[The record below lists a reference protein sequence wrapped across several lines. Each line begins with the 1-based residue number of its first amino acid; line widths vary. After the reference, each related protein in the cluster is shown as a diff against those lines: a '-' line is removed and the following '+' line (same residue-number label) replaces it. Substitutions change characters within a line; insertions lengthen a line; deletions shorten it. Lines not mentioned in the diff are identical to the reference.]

1 MSTRERERAL
11 HYQRR
16 QKFDRELQS
25 RGAEYSKFAHIRR
38 QAYEKL
44 AHIAGLHLERLV
56 VEQQKEFSGIE
67 LGPFLSKDPKV
78 FLAAYFRTER
88 FQHATTLAQ
97 QALRTAPSLP
107 NFKGRLAGKLVEEMA
122 YCRVAAVLSAAGGNS
137 GVVLAP
143 ERTLEFYT
151 SLHPGRKEQGDLFAF
166 QRLSGISVPDGV
178 IVTDQGDRRQIA
190 GIIEAKALRFDDDQY
205 LQTYRTY
212 TAALRQ
218 ERKDFPDLFSRNPH
232 IYYVTLAPENE
243 HHALPTIALRKNVTF
258 LSLPLT
264 HKQLWPVVETV
275 HQSLRR
281 EPHPRNNHRADPTDL
296 DKR

>member
-25 RGAEYSKFAHIRR
+25 RGAEFSKYTHIRR
-38 QAYEKL
+38 QAYDKL
-44 AHIAGLHLERLV
+44 AHTASLCLESLIF
-56 VEQQKEFSGIE
+56 EQQKEFSGIK
-67 LGPFLSKDPKV
+67 LMPFLSKDPKV

-88 FQHATTLAQ
+88 FQHTTTLAQ
-97 QALRTAPSLP
+97 QALRTAPSLSE
-107 NFKGRLAGKLVEEMA
+107 FKGRLAGKLVEEMA
-122 YCRVAAVLSAAGGNS
+122 YYRMAAVLSETGGDS

-143 ERTLEFYT
+143 ERTSEFYT
-151 SLHPGRKEQGDLFAF
+151 SLHPGRKEQGDPFAF

-178 IVTDQGDRRQIA
+178 IVTDQGDHCQIA
-190 GIIEAKALRFDDDQY
+190 GIMEAKALRFDDDQY
-205 LQTYRTY
+205 LQTYRIY
-212 TAALRQ
+212 TAALKQ

-232 IYYVTLAPENE
+232 MYYVTLAPENE

-275 HQSLRR
+275 HQSLR
-281 EPHPRNNHRADPTDL
+281 
-296 DKR
+296 